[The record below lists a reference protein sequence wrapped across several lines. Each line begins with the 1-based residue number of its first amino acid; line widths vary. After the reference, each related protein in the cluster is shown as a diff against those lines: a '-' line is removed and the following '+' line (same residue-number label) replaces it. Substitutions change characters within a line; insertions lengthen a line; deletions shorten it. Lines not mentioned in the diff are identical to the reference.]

1 MNADKGEDVVGGG
14 LAPMD
19 ASEAAASL
27 SHCRLLA
34 WNLAALSLSRSVF
47 FFDFFLDFLLGLS
60 FSGGATCTV
69 LGWPKNAEKLTKANP
84 FIDSITSLDFLP
96 DLQHLLNSTNV
107 EKRKASSVKCL

>member
-1 MNADKGEDVVGGG
+1 MNADKGENVVGGG

-27 SHCRLLA
+27 SLCRFLA

-47 FFDFFLDFLLGLS
+47 FFEFFLDFLPGLS
-60 FSGGATCTV
+60 FSGGGTCTV
-69 LGWPKNAEKLTKANP
+69 LGWPKNAEKLMKADP

-96 DLQHLLNSTNV
+96 DLQLLLNSTNV